1 MSPGF
6 ERTGGE
12 TAFEGETF
20 SVHVD
25 RFRHAGGDEVTREIV
40 RRQDAV
46 AVVAHDDEHV
56 WLVRQP
62 REAIGRADLPELPA
76 GKLDVEGEAPLDA
89 AKRELAEEIGMA
101 AREWEEVARYFPSS
115 GYTDEEVRIYA
126 ATGLGEAPDA
136 EPDPGE
142 RIEIVRWP
150 LDDLDSAIVACHDA
164 KTIIG
169 LGWLRARRVAA
180 GRATG

>member
-1 MSPGF
+1 MTPF

-12 TAFEGETF
+12 TVFEGKTF

-25 RFRHAGGDEVTREIV
+25 TFRHPDGEEVTREIV
-40 RRQDAV
+40 RRQGAV
-46 AVVAHDDEHV
+46 AVVAYDDEHV

-89 AKRELAEEIGMA
+89 AKRELAEEIGRDA
-101 AREWEEVARYFPSS
+101 ASWDEVAVYYPSS

-126 ATGLGEAPDA
+126 ATGLTEAADT
-136 EPDPGE
+136 ERDPGE
-142 RIEIVRWP
+142 RIEIARWP
-150 LDDLDSAIVACHDA
+150 LEDLDGAIAACHDA

-169 LGWLRARRVAA
+169 LQWLRARRVAP
-180 GRATG
+180 GRPPA